1 MHSGYRQAQRRKEN
15 EKERRTK
22 KFFFLSFK
30 NFFFFF
36 PASLSVRLFVH
47 LQSFLFAR
55 ALLSSYERSLSLSLS
70 LCSVLPQSS
79 FWCYRKIALFS
90 FTFVSLS
97 FSAFL
102 FVRKRGCLTFL
113 SLLTFFL
120 FLSFICRKNLDRER
134 AERKERKRG
143 ERKQIRNRKARL
155 FWSFLFPPLM
165 QNHTPPPSFDQAGRL

>member
-30 NFFFFF
+30 KFFFFF

-55 ALLSSYERSLSLSLS
+55 ALLSSYERSLSLSL
-70 LCSVLPQSS
+70 CSVLPQSS

-97 FSAFL
+97 FSALL

-165 QNHTPPPSFDQAGRL
+165 QNHTPPSPSFDQAGRL